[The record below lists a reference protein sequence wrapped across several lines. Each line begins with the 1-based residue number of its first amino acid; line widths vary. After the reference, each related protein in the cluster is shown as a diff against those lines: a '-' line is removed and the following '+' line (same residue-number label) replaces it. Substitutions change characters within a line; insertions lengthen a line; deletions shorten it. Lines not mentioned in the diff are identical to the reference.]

1 MSVRILLV
9 DDHPLVREGVRRILE
24 NQPKFQ
30 IIHETGNGLE
40 VIPLVKRHKP
50 DVVILDLSLPGQGG
64 IEIAV
69 QIRELNLGVRV
80 IILSRYSNV
89 SYVATALDSGAVGY
103 ITKQSASQELVQAVS
118 AAIDGVRFLSP
129 SISREVLN
137 DYQESDHGRLRS
149 PYNILT
155 PREKQVLHMVTEG
168 LPNQQIATRLGISIR
183 TIEAHRANLLRKL
196 GVQSTAEL
204 VRFAIEWGI
213 LPPE

>member
-89 SYVATALDSGAVGY
+89 SYVAT
-103 ITKQSASQELVQAVS
+103 
-118 AAIDGVRFLSP
+118 
-129 SISREVLN
+129 
-137 DYQESDHGRLRS
+137 
-149 PYNILT
+149 
-155 PREKQVLHMVTEG
+155 
-168 LPNQQIATRLGISIR
+168 
-183 TIEAHRANLLRKL
+183 
-196 GVQSTAEL
+196 
-204 VRFAIEWGI
+204 
-213 LPPE
+213 